1 MPSSANR
8 HRIEIPTALFERL
21 EGRARGVGMTVAA
34 LAAALLA
41 DALDGVDQAP
51 ARAPR
56 PAEDQFQDLREGIAR
71 LVELDARQ
79 LQELRALREEVGAQL
94 RVVNRLLPHPA
105 GARDRDD
112 EPAASGPPRKFALD
126 NLQEL
131 RVAERQAAQPRSTP
145 ATAAEWRELRV
156 AEQGAWQGAPF
167 VDAVDRLLGEAD
179 RSQLSPEWRE
189 YIRLLLGFTQSP
201 QLRESYARQA
211 EVLRRRLQDLPGSEP
226 PGGEAT

>member
-1 MPSSANR
+1 
-8 HRIEIPTALFERL
+8 
-21 EGRARGVGMTVAA
+21 MTVAA
-34 LAAALLA
+34 LAASLLA
-41 DALDGVDQAP
+41 DALDGADQAS

-56 PAEDQFQDLREGIAR
+56 LAEDHLQDLREGIAR

-131 RVAERQAAQPRSTP
+131 RVAERQAARPPHTP
-145 ATAAEWRELRV
+145 APTAAEWRELRV
-156 AEQGAWQGAPF
+156 AEQRAWQGAPF

-189 YIRLLLGFTQSP
+189 YIRLRLLLGFTQWP
-201 QLRESYARQA
+201 ELREAYARQA
-211 EVLRRRLQDLPGSEP
+211 EVLRRRLQDLPESEP
-226 PGGEAT
+226 PGGETT